1 MADRLIARYE
11 AAAPTWGRRLAQL
24 GFPAA
29 YRVIMAEALRRLPPS
44 RGPLAAVDLGA
55 GDGAF
60 SEPLVDL
67 LGPRLSL
74 TLVDRSPAMLRAA
87 EVRLGPRRARMIVG
101 DAASLP
107 LPAGSQDIVIAAHL
121 LEHLPDPE
129 AALVRVR
136 GLLKPGGLLV
146 LAVSRPHWCS
156 HLVWLGWR
164 HRRFREAEV
173 RRALTHAGFA
183 DLNCWQPPAG
193 PPRRLSL
200 AYAARR
206 PDQAECAPS
215 DSALT
220 RASTSATG
228 TPAPMSL
235 TMADPTTAPSATL
248 AMAFA

>member
-1 MADRLIARYE
+1 MASGLIAAYE
-11 AAAPTWGRRLAQL
+11 AAAPQWGRRLAQL

-29 YRVIMAEALRRLPPS
+29 YRAMVAEALARVPPKP
-44 RGPLAAVDLGA
+44 GPLSALDLGA

-60 SEPLVDL
+60 AEALLDR

-74 TLVDRSPAMLRAA
+74 TLLDRSPAMLRAA
-87 EVRLGPRRARMIVG
+87 EARLGTGRAWLVAG
-101 DAASLP
+101 DLDCNAVP
-107 LPAGSQDIVIAAHL
+107 TEGYDIVTAAHL
-121 LEHLPDPE
+121 LEHLPDPD
-129 AALVRVR
+129 AALARMATF
-136 GLLKPGGLLV
+136 LKPGGLLI

-156 HLVWLGWR
+156 RLVWLTWR
-164 HRRFREAEV
+164 HRRYREDEM
-173 RRALTHAGFA
+173 RAALIRAGFI
-183 DLNCWQPPAG
+183 DLHCWQPPAG

-215 DSALT
+215 ASALT

-248 AMAFA
+248 AMERA